1 MKTLI
6 LDSATKLLYTALI
19 DEKTVLYESYIKG
32 QNDHA
37 KSIFVEIEKAC
48 TQAKI
53 NLADVDR
60 VIVGVGPG
68 SYTGVRMAVTVG
80 KMMATMGKNI
90 DLYQI
95 STLLL
100 MASGKHGIIESTI
113 DARHGNCFGCI
124 YDMDQKTYLHREEL
138 VEKTVL
144 DAYEVTDK
152 VTEED
157 FQVDPFVVVK
167 LAAFVEEPHLL
178 VPNYLRETEAE
189 RKFK

>member
-124 YDMDQKTYLHREEL
+124 YDMERKTYLHREEL
-138 VEKTVL
+138 VEKRSSML
-144 DAYEVTDK
+144 M
-152 VTEED
+152 
-157 FQVDPFVVVK
+157 
-167 LAAFVEEPHLL
+167 
-178 VPNYLRETEAE
+178 R
-189 RKFK
+189 

>member
-60 VIVGVGPG
+60 VIVGFGP
-68 SYTGVRMAVTVG
+68 
-80 KMMATMGKNI
+80 
-90 DLYQI
+90 
-95 STLLL
+95 
-100 MASGKHGIIESTI
+100 
-113 DARHGNCFGCI
+113 
-124 YDMDQKTYLHREEL
+124 
-138 VEKTVL
+138 
-144 DAYEVTDK
+144 
-152 VTEED
+152 
-157 FQVDPFVVVK
+157 
-167 LAAFVEEPHLL
+167 
-178 VPNYLRETEAE
+178 
-189 RKFK
+189 